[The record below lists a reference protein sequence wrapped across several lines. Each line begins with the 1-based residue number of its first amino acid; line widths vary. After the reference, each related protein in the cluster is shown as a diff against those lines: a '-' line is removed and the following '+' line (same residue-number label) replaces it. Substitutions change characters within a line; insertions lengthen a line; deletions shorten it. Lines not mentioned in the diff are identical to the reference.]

1 MADERGR
8 IKTKLC
14 PENLFS
20 HHLHKGNKIWPDFTL
35 TLEASTQL
43 RTCDRCSSQLWALKK
58 TARYCSYRFPTPPT
72 LSPNQPPPK
81 SITLTQWKLER

>member
-1 MADERGR
+1 MADQRGR

-20 HHLHKGNKIWPDFTL
+20 RHLHKGNKIWPDFTL

-58 TARYCSYRFPTPPT
+58 QLDTAHTDSPHLPPYPQV
-72 LSPNQPPPK
+72 SPLQ
-81 SITLTQWKLER
+81 SL